1 MHTIESIIK
10 CMKELEHKIMTKKRF
25 TQAVEACVSRN
36 NMSYIDAI
44 TYIIEERG
52 MDYRNVKKLL
62 SDALKTKLEV
72 EATNLHL
79 IRGDKKNTLPL

>member
-1 MHTIESIIK
+1 
-10 CMKELEHKIMTKKRF
+10 MKELEHKIMTKKRF
-25 TQAVEACVSRN
+25 TQAVEDCVSRN